1 MSLQPS
7 TPIDNTDSTE
17 PMVRLRDLSVTFTG
31 GRKPVHAVSGVSLE
45 VQRGEVVALIGE
57 SGSGKSVTLRT
68 LLRLHP
74 ERRTRMAGTVQV
86 AGRDVLAMSQRELAG
101 FRGKVASMIFQEPL
115 LALDPVYSV
124 GAQIV
129 ESIRRHES
137 VSRPEARQRAL
148 ALFERVRIPSPE
160 RRLQAYPHEMSG
172 GMRQRAMIALALACK
187 PRLLL
192 ADEPTTA
199 LDATVQIQILLLLR
213 ELQRDLGLSV
223 IFVTHDIGA
232 AVEVADR
239 IAVMYAGRIV
249 EEGTARELI
258 RSPRHPYTIALLK
271 SRAHGALARGTRLDT
286 IGGAPPD
293 LSALPPGCAFA
304 ERCALASDACRAAQP
319 APVALALAPN
329 HRARCIH
336 TDAAAAMAPALV
348 A

>member
-1 MSLQPS
+1 MTAIS
-7 TPIDNTDSTE
+7 E
-17 PMVRLRDLSVTFTG
+17 PMVSLKDLSVTFSG
-31 GRKPVHAVSGVSLE
+31 GRKPVHAVSGVSLD
-45 VQRGEVVALIGE
+45 VKRGEVVALIGE

-68 LLRLHP
+68 MLRLHP
-74 ERRTRMAGTVQV
+74 ERRTRMGGQV
-86 AGRDVLAMSQRELAG
+86 RVAERDVLAMSQGELND

-129 ESIRRHES
+129 ESIRRHEK
-137 VSRPEARQRAL
+137 VTAAEAHKRAL
-148 ALFERVRIPSPE
+148 ELFERVRIPSPE

-172 GMRQRAMIALALACK
+172 GMRQRAMIALALACR
-187 PRLLL
+187 PQLLL

-223 IFVTHDIGA
+223 VFVTHDIGA

-271 SRAHGALARGTRLDT
+271 SRAHGAMARGTRLET

-293 LSALPPGCAFA
+293 LAALPPGCAFA
-304 ERCALASDACRAAQP
+304 ERCALAIDACRAAQP
-319 APVALALAPN
+319 PAVELAPG
-329 HRARCIH
+329 HRARCIR
-336 TDAAAAMAPALV
+336 TDAAAAIAPVLV